1 MSQAP
6 LVLVDGSSYLY
17 RAFHAMPPLTT
28 SKGLP
33 SGAVKGVL
41 NMLKSLGRQ
50 YPDSPIAVVF
60 DAKGGTFRDVL
71 FAQYKAN
78 RPSMPDELRVQ
89 IEPLHASVRAL
100 GFPLLCVEGVEADDV
115 IGTLA
120 RKSAAQGCPVV
131 ISTGDKDMAQLVC
144 PHVTLVN
151 TMTGSVYDVEGVRTK
166 FGVGPEL
173 IIDFLAL
180 MGDKSDNIPGV
191 PGVGEKTAVGLL
203 LGIGGGLDMI
213 YANLDKVAG
222 LPIRGAK
229 TLAGKLAENR
239 DMAYLSYELA
249 TIKLDV
255 PLELRFDQL
264 LPGPVDHAALLDLY
278 AQLEFKSWR
287 DEILRQSK
295 IAGAEAIRGG
305 LFDSPALPAADI
317 FNPAA
322 DPAADNVAAS
332 SADDANVADYSALAS
347 GADDSG
353 VVDSNALVSS
363 SAEANAAM
371 SNGVVCSEADSN
383 AADAHTTMPTP
394 AGAGAESADG
404 IASAVSTVDDEAQP
418 AAAQYET
425 ILDQARFEVWL
436 DKLRQAELF
445 AFDTETTGLDAQQ
458 AQLVGVSFAVKAHE
472 AAYIPLTH
480 SYMGVP
486 AQLDRDSVLRAL
498 QPLLEDPRK
507 AKVGQNAKY
516 DINILA
522 NCAIG
527 GDPQQ
532 GIQVQG
538 VAFDSMLESYVLDSV
553 ATRHNMDA
561 LALKYL
567 DYTTVSF
574 EQIAGKGAK
583 QLSFDQIALEQA
595 GPYAAE
601 DADVT
606 LRLHQALWPRLQAVP
621 NLGKVLTEIEM
632 PLVPVLARIERQGAL
647 VDAKLLGEH
656 SQELGEK
663 LVALE
668 REAFAIAGEEFN
680 LGSPKQLGVILY
692 EKLGLPIISKTAKGQ
707 ASTAEAVLAELA
719 EKDFEL
725 PKVLM
730 QYRSL
735 SKLKSTYTDR
745 LPEQINPRT
754 GRIHTS
760 YQQAVA
766 ATGRLS
772 SSDPNLQNIPI
783 RSAEGRRIRQ
793 AFIAPPGYQLL
804 AADYSQIEL
813 RIMAHLAQDEG
824 LLYAFEHNLDVHRA
838 TAAEVFGVELEAV
851 TTEQRRSAKA
861 INFGLIYG
869 MSAFGLAKQIGV
881 DRKQSQAYIDRYFA
895 RYPGVLSYMERTREQ
910 ASEQGYV
917 ETLFGRRL
925 YLPQIHSKS
934 QGLRKGAERT
944 AINAPMQGTAADII
958 KRAMVA
964 VDNWL
969 SESGLDARV
978 ILQVHDEL
986 VLEVRT
992 DLIEQV
998 REQVR
1003 ACMSGAASLSVPL
1016 LVEVGVGANWD
1027 EAH

>member
-1 MSQAP
+1 MSNAP

-41 NMLKSLGRQ
+41 NMLKSLRKQ
-50 YPDSPIAVVF
+50 YPDSPFAVVF
-60 DAKGGTFRDVL
+60 DAKGPTFRDEL
-71 FAQYKAN
+71 FAEYKSH
-78 RPSMPDELRVQ
+78 RPPMPDELRVQ

-100 GFPLLCVEGVEADDV
+100 GYPLLCIEGVEADDV

-120 RKSAAQGCPVV
+120 RQSAGEGRPVV

-144 PHVTLVN
+144 PLVTLVN
-151 TMTGSVYDVEGVRTK
+151 TMTGSVYDIEGVKSK

-173 IIDFLAL
+173 IIDYLAL
-180 MGDKSDNIPGV
+180 MGDKADNIPGV
-191 PGVGEKTAVGLL
+191 AGVGEKTALGLL
-203 LGIGGGLDMI
+203 VGVGGGLDVL
-213 YANLDKVAG
+213 YANLDKVPE

-229 TLAGKLAENR
+229 TLPAKLLEQR
-239 DMAYLSYELA
+239 EMAYLSYELA

-255 PLELRFDQL
+255 PLAVQIDDLHM
-264 LPGPVDHAALLDLY
+264 GAVDVPALIEVY
-278 AQLEFKSWR
+278 RELEFKSWVDQLQR
-287 DEILRQSK
+287 SAPAPVK
-295 IAGAEAIRGG
+295 APVAVPNSS
-305 LFDSPALPAADI
+305 LFDLQASASAPQVVAPAVAGLPAVDAE
-317 FNPAA
+317 
-322 DPAADNVAAS
+322 VAEPEP
-332 SADDANVADYSALAS
+332 VALAR
-347 GADDSG
+347 
-353 VVDSNALVSS
+353 
-363 SAEANAAM
+363 
-371 SNGVVCSEADSN
+371 SE
-383 AADAHTTMPTP
+383 H
-394 AGAGAESADG
+394 
-404 IASAVSTVDDEAQP
+404 
-418 AAAQYET
+418 YET
-425 ILDQARFEVWL
+425 ILDAERFAVWL
-436 DKLRQAELF
+436 AKLQQAELI
-445 AFDTETTGLDAQQ
+445 AFDTETTSVDAQQ
-458 AQLVGVSFAVKAHE
+458 AQIVGVSFAVKAGE
-472 AAYIPLTH
+472 AAYVPLTH

-486 AQLDRDSVLRAL
+486 TQLDRDTVLKAL
-498 QPLLEDPRK
+498 KLLLEDPHK
-507 AKVGQNAKY
+507 AKVGQHAKY
-516 DINILA
+516 DINVLA
-522 NCAIG
+522 NCALD
-527 GDPQQ
+527 GDPSNS
-532 GIQVQG
+532 INVQG
-538 VAFDSMLESYVLDSV
+538 VAFDSMLESYVLDST

-567 DYTTVSF
+567 DYSTIAF
-574 EQIAGKGAK
+574 EDIAGKGAK
-583 QLSFDQIALEQA
+583 QLTFDQIALELA

-601 DADVT
+601 DADIT
-606 LRLHQALWPRLQAVP
+606 LRLHQALWPQLQAIP
-621 NLGKVLTEIEM
+621 SLAKVLTEIEM

-647 VDAKLLGEH
+647 VDAQLLGIQ
-656 SQELGEK
+656 SVELGDK
-663 LVALE
+663 LVQLE

-692 EKLGLPIISKTAKGQ
+692 EKLGLPVLSKTAKGQ

-719 EKDFEL
+719 EQDYPL

-760 YQQAVA
+760 YHQAVT

-783 RSAEGRRIRQ
+783 RTAEGRRIRQ
-793 AFIAPPGYQLL
+793 AFIAPLGYKLV

-824 LLYAFEHNLDVHRA
+824 LLHAFRHNLDVHKA
-838 TAAEVFGVELEAV
+838 TAAEVFGVALGDV
-851 TTEQRRSAKA
+851 STDQRRSAKA

-869 MSAFGLAKQIGV
+869 MSAFGLAKQIGC
-881 DRKQSQAYIDRYFA
+881 DRKQAQAYIERYFA
-895 RYPGVLSYMERTREQ
+895 RYPGVQAYMERTREQ

-925 YLPQIHSKS
+925 YLPEIQSKNAA
-934 QGLRKGAERT
+934 LRKGAERT

-958 KRAMVA
+958 KRAMVM
-964 VDNWL
+964 VDRWL
-969 SESGLDARV
+969 SESGVDARV

-986 VLEVRT
+986 VLEVRE
-992 DLIEQV
+992 DLVEPVSAQL
-998 REQVR
+998 RDLL
-1003 ACMSGAASLSVPL
+1003 GAAAELAVPL

>member
-17 RAFHAMPPLTT
+17 RAFHALPPLTT

-33 SGAVKGVL
+33 TGAVKGVL
-41 NMLKSLGRQ
+41 NMLKSLRKQ
-50 YPDSPIAVVF
+50 YPGSLFAVVF
-60 DAKGGTFRDVL
+60 DAKGGTFRDEM
-71 FAQYKAN
+71 FAEYKAN
-78 RPSMPDELRVQ
+78 RPSMPDDLRVQ

-100 GFPLLCVEGVEADDV
+100 GYPLLCVEGVEADDV

-120 RKSAAQGCPVV
+120 RSSAAAGRPVI
-131 ISTGDKDMAQLVC
+131 ISTGDKDMAQLVDG
-144 PHVTLVN
+144 HITLVN
-151 TMTGSVYDVEGVRTK
+151 TMTGSVLGVAGVKEK
-166 FGVGPEL
+166 FGVGPEH

-180 MGDKSDNIPGV
+180 MGDKVDNIPGV
-191 PGVGEKTAVGLL
+191 PGVGEKTALGLL
-203 LGIGGGLDMI
+203 TGVGGGLRDL
-213 YANLDKVAG
+213 YDNLDKVPSLA
-222 LPIRGAK
+222 IRGAK
-229 TLAGKLAENR
+229 TLPAKLEEHR
-239 DMAYLSYELA
+239 DAAFLSYELA

-255 PLELRFDQL
+255 PLDIE
-264 LPGPVDHAALLDLY
+264 VDALVCGEPDREALLALY
-278 AQLEFKSWR
+278 TELEFKSWVEELQR
-287 DEILRQSK
+287 EAKREGV
-295 IAGAEAIRGG
+295 AVAE
-305 LFDSPALPAADI
+305 
-317 FNPAA
+317 
-322 DPAADNVAAS
+322 VA
-332 SADDANVADYSALAS
+332 
-347 GADDSG
+347 
-353 VVDSNALVSS
+353 
-363 SAEANAAM
+363 E
-371 SNGVVCSEADSN
+371 
-383 AADAHTTMPTP
+383 
-394 AGAGAESADG
+394 
-404 IASAVSTVDDEAQP
+404 QP
-418 AAAQYET
+418 AVEVKYET
-425 ILDQARFEVWL
+425 ILDQARFDVWL
-436 DKLRQAELF
+436 EKLKKATLI

-458 AQLVGVSFAVKAHE
+458 AQIVGVSFAVEPFE
-472 AAYIPLTH
+472 AAYVPLTH

-486 AQLDRDSVLRAL
+486 EQLDRDAVLLAL
-498 QPLLEDPRK
+498 KPILEDPNTL
-507 AKVGQNAKY
+507 KVGQNAKY
-516 DINILA
+516 DMNILA

-527 GDPQQ
+527 GDQAN
-532 GIQVQG
+532 GIALRG
-538 VAFDSMLESYVLDSV
+538 VAFDTMLESYVLDST
-553 ATRHNMDA
+553 ATRHDMDS

-567 DYTTVSF
+567 DYTTISF
-574 EQIAGKGAK
+574 EDIAGKGAK
-583 QLSFDQIALEQA
+583 QLTFDQISLETA

-606 LRLHQALWPRLQAVP
+606 LRLHQALQARLAKTP
-621 NLGKVLTEIEM
+621 SVLPVLNEIEM
-632 PLVPVLARIERQGAL
+632 PLVPVLAKIERQGAL
-647 VDAKLLGEH
+647 VDAKLLGAQ
-656 SQELGEK
+656 SLELGEK

-692 EKLGLPIISKTAKGQ
+692 EKLGLPILSKTAKGQ

-719 EKDFEL
+719 EQDYPL

-760 YQQAVA
+760 YHQAVA

-783 RSAEGRRIRQ
+783 RTPEGRRIRQ
-793 AFIAPPGYQLL
+793 AFVAAPGYRLL

-813 RIMAHLAQDEG
+813 RIMAHLAKDEG
-824 LLYAFEHNLDVHRA
+824 LLHAFRHNLDVHRA
-838 TAAEVFGVELEAV
+838 TASEVFGVALEDV
-851 TTEQRRSAKA
+851 TSDQRRSAKA

-881 DRKQSQAYIDRYFA
+881 DRKQSQAYIDRYFSQ
-895 RYPGVLSYMERTREQ
+895 YPGVLAYMERTRAQ
-910 ASEQGYV
+910 AAEQGFV

-925 YLPQIHSKS
+925 YLPDINAKNPA
-934 QGLRKGAERT
+934 LRKGAERT

-969 SESGLDARV
+969 NDSGLDARV

-986 VLEVRT
+986 VLEVRE
-992 DLIEQV
+992 DLVEQV
-998 REQVR
+998 REQIR
-1003 ACMSGAASLSVPL
+1003 PYMSSAAQLDVPL
-1016 LVEVGVGANWD
+1016 LVEVGVGSNWD